1 MTQPAT
7 SAAALAIKAMHGSR
21 RRQGNRD
28 AMGWLF
34 LEVLVALV
42 IAVAIVAWTM
52 GPKRKR
58 SRGEFTD
65 DAGRGDKR

>member
-1 MTQPAT
+1 
-7 SAAALAIKAMHGSR
+7 
-21 RRQGNRD
+21 
-28 AMGWLF
+28 MGWLF